1 MANPGALGADDEV
14 ERLKAILAQWRSSLV
29 DLSGRNRLLNFR
41 HTKAA
46 TLEIASPPVGTLC
59 DGLGRGWD
67 FAPLPEEEPL
77 RDENDP
83 APPEPENLPD
93 TRRADADGG
102 IVTQKK
108 TSPALLRA
116 LRNLRSKSV
125 QIFNDYGL
133 WTLQLGV
140 GMLRWRDDGAQTGS
154 DAPLVLLPVRIE
166 RLANGRMRLRANEDE
181 EPRLNP
187 ALKVKLEQ
195 FGIDW
200 TPVTDLDPLDIAAVL
215 EAAARAVEGKAG
227 WSVSF
232 RAVVSL
238 FASHKES
245 MYQDLLDNEERVF
258 SSDLVRALAL
268 GPDSGLAPDRFDFE
282 EIDLDRV
289 DELSPPEDSPLVLDA
304 DASQRQAI
312 AAAVA
317 GRSFVLDG
325 PPGTGKSQTI
335 TNMIAALM
343 HAGRTVLFVSEKA
356 AALDVVLN
364 RLKAVGLDSYA
375 LALHS
380 HNTARQAVARE
391 LGRALTEEP
400 QAPRLADEAVARA
413 RETRQALSAYA
424 DAMNEVR
431 EPLRRTLH
439 DVIGR
444 VGQLSEAPVAY
455 LGPGGDGGS
464 PGSAT
469 FRPDALDAQDLET
482 ITQAAQAIA
491 GSWDTVADPDFPW
504 RDLQPDAP
512 HPRPAL
518 EQAMAARDALAA
530 AVARYRDLAPDGEPI
545 DDQLAIDRLIRLL
558 RLIDSRVTVPEGW
571 LTTERFADAV
581 LDPVDAFL
589 GDLGR
594 TGRTRDAARATVGER
609 WQELSPRL
617 RAEPGDAERAL
628 RALSPTGLDL
638 SDLTEEQTHVIAA
651 ECEDVAAVVEYA
663 QRTLSEL
670 CDRAGIEQA
679 VGLEQA
685 RSLCTLL
692 ATAGAEHR
700 PPAGWLTPDGVPRAE
715 TAAVAAV
722 ADGLRS
728 FFSRRERALS
738 AQALAVSAAGPGW
751 RDVSAELSAETSH
764 EEVSLT
770 ALEPRGADIVTLTRP
785 QAERLAERFQELTR
799 SLDAWGGRMANAADL
814 LGMSRPRSVA
824 EAEDLIAVIDSA
836 AAPHRCP
843 DAWLDPDVLPRVRSA
858 VTEIVAA
865 ADVLRAAE
873 AAARDT
879 FADAVVSAQGLPET
893 VQRLTQGSRG
903 ISALLSSRTRADRKF
918 IARLTRGGAWR
929 GELYAELPLAQDWYE
944 AHSRLRA
951 LAADHAGLIG
961 EYAGADLPDAGAL
974 RDALA
979 HAEAVHRLAPDA
991 VANPRRRARLASH
1004 VAAGREL
1011 GAELRDS
1018 EPELRRGLERWKRG
1032 LEEPDLDA
1040 YADDLAKT
1048 SPAEAAAWLRAHMAP
1063 LRQAVALLG
1072 AVSATGGD
1080 GVPEHTLASARTAIV
1095 AAHAAQQETAAF
1107 DARAADDMALLG
1119 PWYRGLETD
1128 PDSIDESGPQG
1139 ITGYESVGQL
1149 LRQARGR
1156 NGGQLESPATAEQRD
1171 LLGRYADGD
1180 RIDTEALC
1188 GALETAGL
1196 VARLVPA
1203 TLADP
1208 ARRSRLADV
1217 LADGAPVHHELLD
1230 KVTEVRRALDDWEA
1244 FTRKPHIASRGS
1256 ALLTLPLA
1264 GAAAWLRAHAEPLED
1279 AADLV
1284 HATARVMGGRAV
1296 TLTRAREA
1304 VAAVMAAR
1312 EAEAR
1317 FTEYA
1322 ADRRNLLGPLYRG
1335 VDTDRHEVRAAVDWA
1350 QEVRRT
1356 AHGNNA
1362 APLSESAARMALTA
1376 PADAS
1381 VTTRNEDWRRQ
1392 RDVLVG
1398 HFTPARADELR
1409 RELARSLET
1418 AHEELVRL
1426 DRDRHGPET
1435 WTECAGALDRLGRF
1449 GLGGLP
1455 RQLAERQ
1462 VEAEAFPAAVER
1474 AVLTAWIE
1482 HHLALDARLKPV
1494 RATERDQLVESF
1506 RAADRDLVEAAHA
1519 EVISA
1524 CNARRPRRTSVGQA
1538 AVIRREAE
1546 KKRRHMPV
1554 RRLLGETREVV
1565 QLIKP
1570 CLMMSPLTVSQFLPM
1585 DFTFDVVIF
1594 DEASQVL
1601 PQDAVNSVYRGRALI
1616 VAGDQKQLPPT
1627 SFFSTGA
1634 EEDDEDEWDENT
1646 PVGFGSVLD
1655 ICKGSGVLRSLS
1667 LRWHYRSRHEN
1678 LIAFSNHEFYD
1689 GDLIT
1694 FPGALEQGPDIGVEF
1709 IKADGDYDRGGRSNN
1724 PIEAATVAQRVIH
1737 HFTTRPHLTLG
1748 VVALSKAQAETIEE
1762 ELHKARA
1769 GRPDLDKY
1777 FTEDRL
1783 DGFFV
1788 KNLETVQGDER
1799 DVIILSVGYGPD
1811 RQGRLLSTFGPINKE
1826 GGWRR
1831 LNVAVTRARRRMEV
1845 IASFHGGDLK
1855 ESTNVSVRAL
1865 KRYLEYAANGPR
1877 VLETEAADPDAAPE
1891 SPFEEEVFALLRGWG
1906 YTVQPQVGVAGY
1918 RIDMAIRHPDAP
1930 GAYALGIECDGAMY
1944 HSSRAA
1950 RDRDRLRESVLREV
1964 GWRLHR
1970 IWGTDWYRNRR
1981 DAVERLRAAVEAAC
1995 AADPHTSSAP
2005 PVESMDAPVAEG
2017 PPEAVQPVHFVPVVV
2032 TSASWSR
2039 PYQEVES
2046 ALLAEVR
2053 ARSCAR
2059 LGVPGIELQDPGA
2072 AEAIAEVALC
2082 AVEVEGPVEEE
2093 LIFTR
2098 VRTAWGLNRSG
2109 PVVRD
2114 RIQWALRSLAR
2125 QGKIVRL
2132 GTAYD
2137 RPGREITCMRTP
2149 TPECNRKVGLVPA
2162 TERRFA
2168 LRRVVD
2174 EGPGTH
2180 REDLMR
2186 EAARLFGWTRIG
2198 PDIRRALTADIDAL
2212 ITEGCLV
2219 ETEGGI
2225 MPVGDE

>member
-1 MANPGALGADDEV
+1 M
-14 ERLKAILAQWRSSLV
+14 
-29 DLSGRNRLLNFR
+29 SGRNRLLNFR

-46 TLEIASPPVGTLC
+46 TLEILSPSADTLC
-59 DGLGRGWD
+59 DRLGRGWD

-77 RDENDP
+77 LDENGRES
-83 APPEPENLPD
+83 AEPDNLPD

-108 TSPALLRA
+108 TSHALLRA

-140 GMLRWRDDGAQTGS
+140 GMLHWRDDGAHTGS

-200 TPVTDLDPLDIAAVL
+200 TPVTDLDPLDITAVL

-227 WSVSF
+227 WAVSS
-232 RAVVSL
+232 RAVVAL

-245 MYQDLLDNEERVF
+245 MYQDLLDNEERVVR
-258 SSDLVRALAL
+258 SDLVRALAL
-268 GPDSGLAPDRFDFE
+268 GPDNGLAPDRFDFE

-335 TNMIAALM
+335 TNMIAGLM

-380 HNTARQAVARE
+380 HNTARQSVARE

-400 QAPRLADEAVARA
+400 QAPGLADEAVARA
-413 RETRQALSAYA
+413 REARQSLSAYA

-455 LGPGGDGGS
+455 LGPGSAGAS
-464 PGSAT
+464 HGSAT
-469 FRPDALDAQDLET
+469 FRPDALDAQDLE
-482 ITQAAQAIA
+482 IINQAAQVIA

-504 RDLQPDAP
+504 RDLRPDAP

-518 EQAMAARDALAA
+518 EQAVAAREALAA
-530 AVARYRDLAPDGEPI
+530 AVARYRDLSPDGEPI
-545 DDQLAIDRLIRLL
+545 DEQLAVDRLIRLL
-558 RLIDSRVTVPEGW
+558 GLLDSRVTVPESW

-581 LDPVDAFL
+581 QDPVDSFL
-589 GDLGR
+589 GDLSR
-594 TGRTRDAARATVGER
+594 TGRARDAARIAVGVR

-628 RALSPTGLDL
+628 RLLSPAGLDL
-638 SDLTEEQTHVIAA
+638 ADLTEEQARAIAA
-651 ECEDVAAVVEYA
+651 ECEAAGALVEHA
-663 QRTLSEL
+663 QRTLAEL
-670 CDRAGIEQA
+670 CDRAGVEQA
-679 VGLEQA
+679 AGLEQA

-700 PPAGWLTPDGVPRAE
+700 PPAAWLTPGGVARAE
-715 TAAVAAV
+715 TAATGAV

-728 FFSRRERALS
+728 FFSRRDRALS

-751 RDVSAELSAETSH
+751 RDVPAELSAEPSP
-764 EEVSLT
+764 EEISL
-770 ALEPRGADIVTLTRP
+770 AVLEPRGADVVAFTRP
-785 QAERLAERFQELTR
+785 QAERLAERFQELSR
-799 SLDAWGGRMANAADL
+799 CLDAWGGRMDNAADL
-814 LGMSRPRSVA
+814 LGMPRPRSVA

-843 DAWLDPDVLPRVRSA
+843 GAWLDPEVLPRVRSA

-865 ADVLRAAE
+865 AETLRAAE

-879 FADAVVSAQGLPET
+879 FADAVVSAEDLPET
-893 VQRLTQGSRG
+893 VQRLAQGSRG
-903 ISALLSSRTRADRKF
+903 VSALLSSRTRADRKF
-918 IARLTRGGAWR
+918 IAHLTHGGAWR
-929 GELYAELPLAQDWYE
+929 RELYAELPRARDWYE
-944 AHSRLRA
+944 AHRHMCA
-951 LAADHAGLIG
+951 LATGHAGLIG
-961 EYAGADLPDAGAL
+961 DYATADLPDVEAL

-979 HAEAVHRLAPDA
+979 HAETVHRLAPDA
-991 VANPRRRARLASH
+991 VAHPRRRARLAAH

-1018 EPELRRGLERWKRG
+1018 EPELRRGLERWKHG

-1048 SPAEAAAWLRAHMAP
+1048 PPAQAAAWLRAHMAP

-1072 AVSATGGD
+1072 AVSAAGGD

-1095 AAHAAQQETAAF
+1095 AAHAAQRETAAF
-1107 DARAADDMALLG
+1107 DARAADDMTLLG

-1128 PDSIDESGPQG
+1128 PGSIDESSPQG
-1139 ITGYESVGQL
+1139 ITGYESIGQL
-1149 LRQARGR
+1149 LRRARD
-1156 NGGQLESPATAEQRD
+1156 GGQPEPSATSEQRN

-1180 RIDTEALC
+1180 RIDTAALC
-1188 GALETAGL
+1188 GALESADL

-1217 LADGAPVHHELLD
+1217 LADGALVHHELLD
-1230 KVTEVRRALDDWEA
+1230 SVAAVRRALDEWEA
-1244 FTRKPHIASRGS
+1244 FTRKPHLVSRRS
-1256 ALLTLPLA
+1256 VLLTLPLS
-1264 GAAAWLRAHAEPLED
+1264 GAAAWLRAHVEPLED

-1284 HATARVMGGRAV
+1284 HSAARAMGDRAV

-1304 VAAVMAAR
+1304 VAAVMSAR

-1317 FTEYA
+1317 FREHA
-1322 ADRRNLLGPLYRG
+1322 ADHRNLLGPLYRD

-1356 AHGNNA
+1356 AHGGHA
-1362 APLSESAARMALTA
+1362 APLSTASARMMLTA

-1381 VTTRNEDWRRQ
+1381 VTTRNDDWRRQ
-1392 RDVLVG
+1392 RDVLVS
-1398 HFTPARADELR
+1398 HFAPARADELR
-1409 RELARSLET
+1409 RELARSLEA
-1418 AHEELVRL
+1418 AHEGLARL
-1426 DRDRHGPET
+1426 DEDRHGPEA
-1435 WTECAGALDRLGRF
+1435 WTECAVALDRLGAF
-1449 GLGGLP
+1449 GLGGMP
-1455 RQLAERQ
+1455 RQLTERR

-1494 RATERDQLVESF
+1494 RATERDQLVDTF

-1554 RRLLGETREVV
+1554 RRLLAETREVA
-1565 QLIKP
+1565 QLTKP

-1634 EEDDEDEWDENT
+1634 EDDDEDEWDENA
-1646 PVGFGSVLD
+1646 PVGFESVLD

-1678 LIAFSNHEFYD
+1678 LIAFSNHEFYE

-1694 FPGALEQGPDIGVEF
+1694 FPGALEQAPDIGVEF
-1709 IKADGDYDRGGRSNN
+1709 IKADGVYDRGGQSNN

-1769 GRPDLDKY
+1769 GRPDLDQY

-1811 RQGRLLSTFGPINKE
+1811 QKGRLLSTFGPLNKE

-1845 IASFHGGDLK
+1845 VASFHGGDLK
-1855 ESTNVSVRAL
+1855 ESTNGGVRAL
-1865 KRYLEYAANGPR
+1865 QRYLEYAANGPR
-1877 VLETEAADPDAAPE
+1877 VLRTEAAAPDAGPE

-1906 YTVQPQVGVAGY
+1906 YSVQPQVGVAGY

-1930 GAYALGIECDGAMY
+1930 GTYALGIECDGAMY

-1950 RDRDRLRESVLREV
+1950 RDRDRLRESVLREL

-1981 DAVERLRAAVEAAC
+1981 DAMERLRAAVEAAC
-1995 AADPHTSSAP
+1995 VADPHASSAP
-2005 PVESMDAPVAEG
+2005 PVTPSVESTDAPVTEG

-2039 PYQEVES
+2039 PYQEAET

-2053 ARSCAR
+2053 ARACAR

-2082 AVEVEGPVEEE
+2082 AIEVEGPVEEE
-2093 LIFTR
+2093 MIFTR
-2098 VRTAWGLNRSG
+2098 VRTAWGLNRAG
-2109 PVVRD
+2109 QVVRD

-2125 QGKIVRL
+2125 QGKIVRS

-2137 RPGREITCMRTP
+2137 RPGREIACMRTP

-2162 TERRFA
+2162 VERRFA
-2168 LRRVVD
+2168 LCRVVD

-2180 REDLMR
+2180 RQDLIR
-2186 EAARLFGWTRIG
+2186 ETARLFGWTRIG
-2198 PDIRRALTADIDAL
+2198 PDIRHGLTADIDAL
-2212 ITEGCLV
+2212 IAEGRLV
-2219 ETEGGI
+2219 ETESGI
-2225 MPVGDE
+2225 MPVGPPPGS